1 MKIST
6 HITILT
12 LLIISISGCDRIFNG
27 SLNQSP
33 KEMATNMVTE
43 PVSNINPS
51 KLCPIFTYDS
61 NYTDLQRE
69 TIEND
74 IKGKTVQWKLQVYE
88 VRSTNHQD
96 VFRIQTRECI
106 PESSAPAFNQLEKDI
121 LSALKNL
128 GGDLGASI
136 ASSLEVNRNVST
148 NIDLVVLNE
157 NDRNRLHQL
166 KTDDWIVV
174 RGRISGVFLR
184 SIQLEPAVFSD
195 SIQFINQSS
204 KTQNQSALASTN
216 NNSVSRNVMTN
227 NNEVLHKSESANS
240 PRNSSNNDKVSYK
253 DLENLISK
261 TARLST
267 TPIDASY
274 SSDSWML
281 LNKVFPGAVWS
292 DLNDNRY
299 TDSKYFDPFDN
310 ISIHSRGAR
319 TMIFESELVY
329 TSSSDTHDL
338 YKILNKFNL
347 TDPRCDQ
354 RESAMHH
361 ERYGQVSFQ
370 GLKPTNFRYEYSTGA
385 SGGIQLQVIT
395 FGRDIELPRIGAKSD
410 ISIWTSFCN

>member
-33 KEMATNMVTE
+33 KELATNMVAE

-74 IKGKTVQWKLQVYE
+74 IKGKTIQWKLQVYE
-88 VRSTNHQD
+88 VRSTSHQD

-106 PESSAPAFNQLEKDI
+106 PESSTPAFNQLEKDI

-195 SIQFINQSS
+195 SIQFINQSIELKHSPTTSNNQTINAENHNPLS
-204 KTQNQSALASTN
+204 KNNSNSQPNYISRDNISRNEMEKLIFNTATLAALPIDSNYTN
-216 NNSVSRNVMTN
+216 NDWAIIGKNFPNMTWTN
-227 NNEVLHKSESANS
+227 YE
-240 PRNSSNNDKVSYK
+240 DK
-253 DLENLISK
+253 I
-261 TARLST
+261 
-267 TPIDASY
+267 
-274 SSDSWML
+274 
-281 LNKVFPGAVWS
+281 
-292 DLNDNRY
+292 Y
-299 TDSKYFDPFDN
+299 TDSKYLELN
-310 ISIHSRGAR
+310 EYVTIEAKGAR
-319 TMIFESELVY
+319 TMIFESNLTIWSNPDY
-329 TSSSDTHDL
+329 FNLFDL
-338 YKILNKFNL
+338 LRKFNI
-347 TDPRCDQ
+347 TEERCDEN
-354 RESAMHH
+354 ESKSFY
-361 ERYGQVSFQ
+361 ERLGKISIN
-370 GLKPTNFRYEYSTGA
+370 GNKPIKFSYEFSTGNGGFA
-385 SGGIQLQVIT
+385 SQSLT
-395 FGRDIELPRIGAKSD
+395 FNNKIDLPSIGSKGDNSVW
-410 ISIWTSFCN
+410 SSNCN